1 MLNLIR
7 IIRLHILATDIRNEL
22 LGLKTTLIT
31 TLSRG
36 NLKEDF
42 TKSSY
47 KNTISLERME
57 TIQSLTSYVILL
69 DMT

>member
-7 IIRLHILATDIRNEL
+7 IIRLHILATDIRKEL

>member
-7 IIRLHILATDIRNEL
+7 IIRLHILATDIMKEL